1 MNGQDK
7 HSVWFGTV
15 ASEPLK
21 HFCGFAESK
30 HWNPIAHSLGF
41 SSAISEQFV
50 PMGQFLHF
58 IALIFELKVPG
69 EHGLGFDG
77 LEHSNPTAHS
87 LGCSSPGSEQFVP
100 IEQKSQFFAL
110 RSSLKVPAKQAF
122 GFAGSEHW

>member
-1 MNGQDK
+1 
-7 HSVWFGTV
+7 
-15 ASEPLK
+15 
-21 HFCGFAESK
+21 
-30 HWNPIAHSLGF
+30 
-41 SSAISEQFV
+41 
-50 PMGQFLHF
+50 MGQFLHF

-122 GFAGSEHW
+122 GFAGSEH